1 MCSLSGNKK
10 IDWLRELSER
20 QRNNGLMLM
29 GLYDTYIKGAH
40 KTAASV
46 YTVHRLSTDKFV
58 AAMAVSCVFQDM
70 DSLGLLMT

>member
-1 MCSLSGNKK
+1 
-10 IDWLRELSER
+10 
-20 QRNNGLMLM
+20 M